1 VGIDEYVEWARR
13 VGATPSTT
21 GAPHEHLAYLALGL
35 GGEAGEACDV
45 VKRSLRD
52 GTLDA
57 RLLAEELG
65 DVVYY
70 WARLCAVAGVAPAL
84 LLDESRR
91 KIEARLAAR
100 RE

>member
-1 VGIDEYVEWARR
+1 MSIDDYVEWARH
-13 VGATPSTT
+13 VGAMPSTPD
-21 GAPHEHLAYLALGL
+21 ASREHLAYLALGL

-45 VKRSLRD
+45 VKRALRD
-52 GTLDA
+52 GTLDPQ
-57 RLLAEELG
+57 RLADELG
-65 DVVYY
+65 DLIYY

>member
-1 VGIDEYVEWARR
+1 VSIDDYVEWARR
-13 VGATPSTT
+13 VGATPSTL
-21 GAPHEHLAYLALGL
+21 GAPREHLAYLALGL
-35 GGEAGEACDV
+35 GGEAGDV
-45 VKRSLRD
+45 VKRSFRD
-52 GTLDA
+52 GALDA

-70 WARLCAVAGVAPAL
+70 WARLCAVAGVAPEML
-84 LLDESRR
+84 LEESRR